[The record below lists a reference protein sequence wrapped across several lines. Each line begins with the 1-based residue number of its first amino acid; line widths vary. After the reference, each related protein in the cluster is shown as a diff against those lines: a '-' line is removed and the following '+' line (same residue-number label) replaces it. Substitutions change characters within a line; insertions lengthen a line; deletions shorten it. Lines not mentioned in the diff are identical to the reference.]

1 MKVTLVSL
9 GCPKNQVDSDIIAPG
24 LLKAG
29 HTTTADMTE
38 AEVCVINTC
47 GFITSA

>member
-9 GCPKNQVDSDIIAPG
+9 GCPKNQVDSDIIAHG

-29 HTTTADMTE
+29 
-38 AEVCVINTC
+38 
-47 GFITSA
+47 